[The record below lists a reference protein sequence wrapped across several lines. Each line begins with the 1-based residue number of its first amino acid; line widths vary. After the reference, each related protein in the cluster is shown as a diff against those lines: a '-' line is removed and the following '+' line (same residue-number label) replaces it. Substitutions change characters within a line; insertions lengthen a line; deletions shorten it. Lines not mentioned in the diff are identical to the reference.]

1 MKRQEA
7 RALAL
12 QVLYQMDL
20 LHIDLDEA
28 LATLD
33 LTREQAPYVVAL
45 IEGWIHHQAV
55 IDETI
60 KTHLIGWE
68 MDRLP
73 IIDRAIL
80 RIALV
85 ELLYIPDVPQ
95 KVVIDEA
102 VELAKTYSDERAR
115 IFINGVLASVV
126 NDESTPRL

>member
-33 LTREQAPYVVAL
+33 LTRDKAPYVVTL
-45 IEGWIHHQAV
+45 IEGWIRHQAV

-85 ELLYIPDVPQ
+85 ELLYVPDVPP

>member
-33 LTREQAPYVVAL
+33 LTREQAPYVVTL

-85 ELLYIPDVPQ
+85 ELLYVPDVPQ